1 MTTTPQLFRVNADDK
16 TSVAVQEVEFSEL
29 GLRERDDIQKWVAA
43 NPRILAQDLLVIT
56 EEFNEFDK
64 TDERLDLLAVDSAGN
79 LVVIELKRDDTGADV
94 HWQAI
99 KYASYLHRATPDE
112 IVRMLAAYKRVS
124 GDEATEQLRQ
134 HLGADD
140 LEKLNTDQRIILA
153 SHRFAPEV
161 TSAVLWLNERTAS
174 DLITCIQLTPY
185 RDERTDCLYLQATT
199 IIPVS
204 GTEAYRIQ
212 IGSAGNA
219 GIALRPHSRYNPHID
234 DVKRFLAGVEALAQK
249 DLPENL
255 RLDKSYRPT
264 QWGYWMFWYSRD
276 PWKRW
281 SLAYLIQL
289 QKTTDILSSRAAPL
303 LSGDVLKE
311 FHEDWVAEVSLV
323 YKPNAGLSERVLKT
337 IDNQQVDEAQIAVE
351 ARDFRKIAIRIGADE
366 LDDEFVKRAAESL
379 RNFIDTI
386 TPAVDRAL

>member
-1 MTTTPQLFRVNADDK
+1 MTMTPQLFRVNADDK
-16 TSVAVQEVEFSEL
+16 TSVAVREVDFSEL
-29 GLRERDDIQKWVAA
+29 GLHERDDIQKWVAA
-43 NPRILAQDLLVIT
+43 NPRILDQDLLVVT
-56 EEFNEFDK
+56 EEFSEFDK

-124 GDEATEQLRQ
+124 DDEATEQLRQ

-204 GTEAYRIQ
+204 GTDAYRIQ

-234 DVKRFLAGVEALAQK
+234 DVKRFLASVEAPEGLA
-249 DLPENL
+249 
-255 RLDKSYRPT
+255 R
-264 QWGYWMFWYSRD
+264 
-276 PWKRW
+276 
-281 SLAYLIQL
+281 
-289 QKTTDILSSRAAPL
+289 
-303 LSGDVLKE
+303 
-311 FHEDWVAEVSLV
+311 
-323 YKPNAGLSERVLKT
+323 
-337 IDNQQVDEAQIAVE
+337 
-351 ARDFRKIAIRIGADE
+351 
-366 LDDEFVKRAAESL
+366 ESK
-379 RNFIDTI
+379 
-386 TPAVDRAL
+386 A

>member
-1 MTTTPQLFRVNADDK
+1 MTMTPQLFRVNADDK
-16 TSVAVQEVEFSEL
+16 TSVAVREVDFSEL
-29 GLRERDDIQKWVAA
+29 GLHERDDIQKWVAA
-43 NPRILAQDLLVIT
+43 NPRILDQDLLVVT
-56 EEFNEFDK
+56 EEFSEFDK
-64 TDERLDLLAVDSAGN
+64 TDERLDLLAVYSTGN
-79 LVVIELKRDDTGADV
+79 LVVIELKGDDTGAD
-94 HWQAI
+94 
-99 KYASYLHRATPDE
+99 
-112 IVRMLAAYKRVS
+112 
-124 GDEATEQLRQ
+124 
-134 HLGADD
+134 
-140 LEKLNTDQRIILA
+140 
-153 SHRFAPEV
+153 
-161 TSAVLWLNERTAS
+161 
-174 DLITCIQLTPY
+174 
-185 RDERTDCLYLQATT
+185 
-199 IIPVS
+199 
-204 GTEAYRIQ
+204 
-212 IGSAGNA
+212 
-219 GIALRPHSRYNPHID
+219 ID
-234 DVKRFLAGVEALAQK
+234 DVKRFLASVEALAQK

-303 LSGDVLKE
+303 LSGDVLKD

-337 IDNQQVDEAQIAVE
+337 IDNPQVDEAQIAVE

-379 RNFIDTI
+379 RNLIDTI